1 MLALVGGRGKCA
13 GSCQAR
19 SKDRAISGY
28 ITVNYRLQGNAEQI
42 TIKMVLRQIKKSMND
57 KRGTWPRWSSAT
69 AYDLVHIML
78 RVMNIEF
85 SGRGDQS
92 WVFDHGFQLARLVV
106 NNN

>member
-1 MLALVGGRGKCA
+1 
-13 GSCQAR
+13 
-19 SKDRAISGY
+19 
-28 ITVNYRLQGNAEQI
+28 
-42 TIKMVLRQIKKSMND
+42 MND

-106 NNN
+106 DAKNQIAPAMIGQRCDMTRELFLGVAAE

>member
-1 MLALVGGRGKCA
+1 MCWITCSE
-13 GSCQAR
+13 SCQT
-19 SKDRAISGY
+19 RAKIRQPHRE
-28 ITVNYRLQGNAEQI
+28 VLAKVNAENI
-42 TIKMVLRQIKKSMND
+42 NVKMVLRQIKKRMND
-57 KRGTWPRWSSAT
+57 KQGTWPRLSSAT

-106 NNN
+106 NNNQG